1 MRVGYAR
8 VSTQEQT
15 LDSQTDALQRA
26 GCERVY
32 TDKISGIKSHKP
44 EFERMMGYMR
54 AGDTIV
60 IWKLDRLGRSTSQ
73 LIELVEGLSKKGIH
87 LVSLNDPID
96 TTSPGGLLVFQI
108 FCALAEHERNVIV
121 QRTKAGLESARS
133 RGRKGGRPKGLA
145 AKYQKI
151 APAVKNLYESGDQ
164 STTQIMSYFQI
175 GSRRTL
181 YKVLRY
187 AGVVVTPISRGRR
200 EDEKPLE

>member
-1 MRVGYAR
+1 
-8 VSTQEQT
+8 
-15 LDSQTDALQRA
+15 LDSQTDALQEA

-32 TDKISGIKSHKP
+32 TDKVSGIKAHKP
-44 EFERMMGYMR
+44 EFERMMGYLR
-54 AGDTIV
+54 TGDTIV
-60 IWKLDRLGRSTSQ
+60 IWKLDRLGRSTGQ
-73 LIELVEGLSKKGIH
+73 LIELVESLGKKGIH

-133 RGRKGGRPKGLA
+133 RGRNGGRPKGLA

-151 APAVKNLYESGDQ
+151 APAVKNLYESGQQ

-187 AGVVVTPISRGRR
+187 AGVEVSAMVGGRR
-200 EDEKPLE
+200 ASEKPLL